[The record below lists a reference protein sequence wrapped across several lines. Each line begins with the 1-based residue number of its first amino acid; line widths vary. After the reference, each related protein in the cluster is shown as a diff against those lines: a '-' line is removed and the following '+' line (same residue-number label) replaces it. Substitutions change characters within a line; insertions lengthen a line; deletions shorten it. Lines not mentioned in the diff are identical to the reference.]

1 MLFMVLQSHVYAQDN
16 NKKEDL
22 LIQTADSLYNQAEY
36 EQAISKYREYIDSQ
50 GKPDEGQKKDLADL
64 HGTIAFCYFRLD
76 KYHDAIDWY
85 GKALELRRELGNLED
100 VANTINNIGLCYKQL
115 GNYDKAIEYYT
126 QTLKIDEELG
136 QGNEIAKTINNI
148 GMVYKSW
155 GRYDKALEH
164 FERSLSI
171 KKGLNDQVGVAKS
184 LNNIGLLY
192 FDWKKYDQALL
203 SFKESI
209 EIDRSLNNVE
219 DLGTRLNN
227 VGKAYFLMNEFDS
240 ALFYFERSL
249 EIHQEARDQ
258 DQIALEYNNIG
269 KVHQARKQYRDAINY
284 FSSALDIYSK
294 LGMES
299 EKATVLA
306 NLSNAYR
313 TVGQNEKS
321 LQMLDSSTA
330 IAIKINLRNQL
341 KQNYEYYSTIY
352 SDRQDYKKSL
362 EYFKK
367 YTDLKDS
374 MFTSETSRQ
383 LADFQI
389 KYEKEKDQA
398 RILSLEKENLSK
410 TVQRNAYMFTGLA
423 VVFIA
428 SFIILY
434 LRQRAVHV
442 KIITEEK
449 IRRLEEEKK
458 LMGAKLLV
466 EGQEEER
473 KRIATE
479 LHDGLGV
486 LLSATK
492 MQFSVIR
499 DKNTENREIID
510 KAYKMLEQASG
521 DVRKISHN
529 MMPGLLTK
537 LGFYEAVQ
545 DLFEKIDD
553 SGKLHAV
560 CAIRGNEE
568 RLPEN
573 KEIMLYRIVQEMVNN
588 TLKHAEANNIELKV
602 TADEEKLDVLYA
614 DDGKGF
620 DVKEK
625 LGTESIGLKSIQSR
639 VDFLN
644 GRLQV
649 DSNPGKGVRYSLQIP
664 VN

>member
-1 MLFMVLQSHVYAQDN
+1 M
-16 NKKEDL
+16 
-22 LIQTADSLYNQAEY
+22 
-36 EQAISKYREYIDSQ
+36 
-50 GKPDEGQKKDLADL
+50 
-64 HGTIAFCYFRLD
+64 
-76 KYHDAIDWY
+76 
-85 GKALELRRELGNLED
+85 
-100 VANTINNIGLCYKQL
+100 
-115 GNYDKAIEYYT
+115 
-126 QTLKIDEELG
+126 
-136 QGNEIAKTINNI
+136 
-148 GMVYKSW
+148 
-155 GRYDKALEH
+155 
-164 FERSLSI
+164 
-171 KKGLNDQVGVAKS
+171 
-184 LNNIGLLY
+184 Y

-203 SFKESI
+203 SFKEAI
-209 EIDRSLNNVE
+209 EIDRSLNNVD

-249 EIHQEARDQ
+249 EIHREARDQ

-269 KVHQARKQYRDAINY
+269 KVYQARGQHRDAINY
-284 FSSALDIYSK
+284 FLSALEIYSS

-306 NLSNAYR
+306 NLSAAYL
-313 TVGQNEKS
+313 TVGQHEKS

-330 IAIKINLRNQL
+330 IANRINLRNQL
-341 KQNYEYYSTIY
+341 KQNYEYYSSVY

-398 RILSLEKENLSK
+398 RILALEKENLKK
-410 TVQRNAYMFTGLA
+410 TVQRNAYLFTGLA

-428 SFIILY
+428 FFIILY
-434 LRQRAVHV
+434 LRQRAVHA
-442 KIITEEK
+442 KIISEEK
-449 IRRLEEEKK
+449 IHRLEEEKK
-458 LMGAKLLV
+458 LMSAKLLV

-499 DKNTENREIID
+499 DKNSENREIID
-510 KAYKMLEQASG
+510 KAYQMLEQASG

-537 LGFYEAVQ
+537 LGFYEAVE
-545 DLFEKIDD
+545 DLFEKIAD
-553 SGKLHAV
+553 SGKLQAV
-560 CAIRGNEE
+560 CTIRGNEE

-588 TLKHAEANNIELKV
+588 TLKHAEAGNIELKI

-644 GRLQV
+644 GRMQV